1 MLKIIFIRTL
11 NKYASKWLVFLID
24 LFLVFLSFIFAYTI
38 RFNESSDFD
47 IFKFIVQ
54 IPFLLVLASISF
66 LLVGSYK
73 GIVRHTGTKD
83 AFNVFL
89 AISIYSILIGFFLI
103 VNAVLA
109 IFPHFSIPV
118 SVIIINFLLCNFI
131 LIISR
136 FIFKSMYEL
145 LNARV
150 KDIANILI
158 YGAGDSGM
166 ITYAALN
173 RDQKSNFE
181 VVGFIDDNP
190 NKINKKI
197 DRIRIYGPDIID
209 AKFIEKNH
217 IKEVIFSMPRLR
229 SERLLELTDTF
240 LELGLKVKT
249 VPTLSKWIEGD
260 LQANQ
265 ITNINIDDLLHR
277 DQIEIAN
284 SIVMSKIAEKVIL
297 VTGAAGSIG
306 SEISR
311 QIALYNPKKLILIDQ
326 SESALYDLQ
335 QDFIQSG
342 FTRFV
347 AIVSDVRDQNRM
359 ESIFKKHGP
368 EEVFHTAAY
377 KHVPLMEKTPYEAI
391 KINVFGTKII
401 SDLSVKYGIG
411 RFVMVSTDKAVNP
424 TNVMGASKRIAE
436 MYITCLSKATS
447 KTKFTIT
454 RFGNVLGSNG
464 SVIPLFKKQIEKGGP
479 LTVTHKEI
487 TRYFMTI
494 PEACSLVLEAATMG
508 KGGEIYIFDM
518 GKSIK
523 IFDLAKRMIYLSG
536 LKYPEDIDIKIT
548 GLRPGEKL
556 FEELLANGEN
566 TIPTYHEKIM
576 IAKTNEID
584 TSDVKKKIEHLIE
597 ILHNFNNKKLVTLM
611 KEIVPEYISK
621 NSEFEE
627 LDHEISNKNS
637 RILTA
642 QGDNEA
648 MR

>member
-1 MLKIIFIRTL
+1 MLRILFLRTL
-11 NKYASKWLVFLID
+11 NKYASKWVVLAID
-24 LFLVFLSFIFAYTI
+24 LFLVCLSFFFAYAI
-38 RFNESSDFD
+38 GYNASFNFD
-47 IFKFIVQ
+47 LSILYTEL
-54 IPFLLVLASISF
+54 PFVMIIAAFSF
-66 LLVGSYK
+66 AVVGSYK

-89 AISIYSILIGFFLI
+89 GISIYTISMGFVLLVNGLLGIFPNFTIPISIILIHFL
-103 VNAVLA
+103 VATFV
-109 IFPHFSIPV
+109 
-118 SVIIINFLLCNFI
+118 

-136 FIFKSMYEL
+136 FMFKALYEL
-145 LNARV
+145 LNTRV
-150 KDIANILI
+150 KTISNILI

-173 RDQKSNFE
+173 RDRKNSYE

-197 DRIRIYGPDIID
+197 DRIKIYSPAKID
-209 AKFIEKNH
+209 AEFIEKND

-229 SERLLELTDTF
+229 SGRLLELTDRF
-240 LELGLKVKT
+240 LELNVKVKT
-249 VPTLSKWIEGD
+249 VPQLSKWIAGD

-265 ITNINIDDLLHR
+265 IKNVNIDDLLDR
-277 DQIEIAN
+277 DQIDIN
-284 SIVMSKIAEKVIL
+284 NPVVKSKVSGKVIL

-311 QIALYNPKKLILIDQ
+311 QLASYNVKNLILIDQ
-326 SESALYDLQ
+326 AESQLYDLQ
-335 QDFIQSG
+335 QELLQNG
-342 FTRFV
+342 YENFV
-347 AIVSDVRDQNRM
+347 AIVCDVRDRYKI
-359 ESIFKKHGP
+359 ERVFKKYKP
-368 EEVFHTAAY
+368 DRVFHAAAY
-377 KHVPLMEKTPYEAI
+377 KHVPLMEKSPYEAV
-391 KINVFGTKII
+391 KINVMGTKNLA
-401 SDLSVKYGIG
+401 DLSLQYNIE

-436 MYITCLSKATS
+436 LYISCLSKRAN

-479 LTVTHKEI
+479 LTVTHTDI

-494 PEACSLVLEAATMG
+494 PEACSLVLEAGTMG

-518 GKSIK
+518 GKSVK
-523 IFDLAKRMIYLSG
+523 IFDIAERMIYLSG

-556 FEELLANGEN
+556 FEELLADGEN
-566 TIPTYHEKIM
+566 TLKTYHEKIM
-576 IAKTNEID
+576 IAKTNELQTIH
-584 TSDVKKKIEHLIE
+584 VKEKIETIIAELPK
-597 ILHNFNNKKLVTLM
+597 LSNKKLVSLM

-627 LDHEISNKNS
+627 LDHE
-637 RILTA
+637 
-642 QGDNEA
+642 GVNEI
-648 MR
+648 M